1 MRGGEPEPPQ
11 RERGARVGRAG
22 VEATPVAGQSRGS
35 PFLLRVP
42 SVSGAAARGP
52 GRREGPGLAKARP
65 PPPGPGPTT
74 PAEGAGRLWLGLRET
89 DGRGPGRVWE
99 RKRTLC
105 PPPSN
110 SRRCHGTSPFPSP
123 SPRTQCPRP
132 SQPETDGRTDIAAI
146 YLSRVPRLGSDPPL
160 NPVLP
165 LGARGKGMGA
175 LGEFFALPPGPA
187 RCGWTGALPCVVSV
201 GVQGLP
207 CLPLS
212 PGAQG

>member
-22 VEATPVAGQSRGS
+22 VEATPVAGQSPGS

-52 GRREGPGLAKARP
+52 GRREGPGLAEAQP
-65 PPPGPGPTT
+65 PPPGPEPTT
-74 PAEGAGRLWLGLRET
+74 PADGAGRLWLGLRER
-89 DGRGPGRVWE
+89 DGRGPDRVWE

-132 SQPETDGRTDIAAI
+132 SLPERDKIGRRQFFPLECPRT
-146 YLSRVPRLGSDPPL
+146 RVRSSFKPSSPFG
-160 NPVLP
+160 
-165 LGARGKGMGA
+165 GHARRGLA
-175 LGEFFALPPGPA
+175 
-187 RCGWTGALPCVVSV
+187 GWVNFLCS
-201 GVQGLP
+201 LL
-207 CLPLS
+207 C
-212 PGAQG
+212 